1 MKEKEPMQLDVNS
14 IRRDFPI
21 LDQSIHRERPLI
33 YLDNAASSQRPLA
46 VIQSMVDCYEKTYA
60 NVHRGI
66 HWLSEQSTDQYEHAR
81 QVVGQMIGAR
91 HQDEVIFTSGTT
103 AGINLVAHAWGDAHL
118 REGDKILLT
127 ILEHHSNIVPWQQLA
142 ERT

>member
-91 HQDEVIFTSGTT
+91 HQDEVIF
-103 AGINLVAHAWGDAHL
+103 
-118 REGDKILLT
+118 R
-127 ILEHHSNIVPWQQLA
+127 
-142 ERT
+142 